1 MLRRHLVALVVLAV
15 LPLTGAA
22 LVVGASPS
30 SAKAVTVRAPQV
42 STPHP
47 IGTEAVTLTGRLG
60 TTVKRLAKLQQ
71 RRNGHWVVVA
81 RRTVG
86 PKGRYAFRVAMPAA
100 SARWRVVAPPVRK
113 HGKKWKQRV
122 SRARVVYRALQTAYA
137 APVRS
142 VKVGTATTV
151 SLAFAPAR
159 PGRRAALQVNEGSGW
174 RTLADVAQNSAGRA
188 SYRWTPR
195 TTGMVQLRAVA
206 APFHGARQ
214 IVGPASSLAVLST
227 TPVQV
232 AAHRGASLRN
242 PENTVPAIKNAVKL
256 GADWLE
262 LDVRALEPDIGA
274 DGAPQQHFILL
285 HDPTFVRTTDVER
298 VFPGSRNLGT
308 AQFTWPEVQRLDAG
322 SWKGARFTGARV
334 PDLRAALDA
343 ITQAEEQYHRQVRVI
358 LEFKG
363 DRPAMFAALYDQVK
377 ALRPDWISP
386 TGHDDKVVFM
396 SFDYASVFET
406 VRQDDATDGAEFA
419 GVMDSTADRTY
430 DWLSQMHVNS
440 SLASAATLQRVH
452 AGVPQA
458 AVYTVD
464 SPTSILLAATA
475 GADIVTTDDVET
487 ARSVLLR

>member
-1 MLRRHLVALVVLAV
+1 
-15 LPLTGAA
+15 
-22 LVVGASPS
+22 
-30 SAKAVTVRAPQV
+30 
-42 STPHP
+42 
-47 IGTEAVTLTGRLG
+47 
-60 TTVKRLAKLQQ
+60 
-71 RRNGHWVVVA
+71 
-81 RRTVG
+81 
-86 PKGRYAFRVAMPAA
+86 
-100 SARWRVVAPPVRK
+100 
-113 HGKKWKQRV
+113 
-122 SRARVVYRALQTAYA
+122 
-137 APVRS
+137 
-142 VKVGTATTV
+142 
-151 SLAFAPAR
+151 
-159 PGRRAALQVNEGSGW
+159 
-174 RTLADVAQNSAGRA
+174 
-188 SYRWTPR
+188 
-195 TTGMVQLRAVA
+195 MVQLRAVA

-363 DRPAMFAALYDQVK
+363 DRPAMLAALYDQVK